1 MNQQFKTA
9 ALSYLRASLA
19 SVVALYL
26 SGISDPKILLNALLA
41 GFIGPILR
49 AVDPKDSSINLGKK

>member
-1 MNQQFKTA
+1 MNQQIKTA

-19 SVVALYL
+19 SVAALYL

-49 AVDPKDSSINLGKK
+49 AVDPKDSAITLGKK

>member
-19 SVVALYL
+19 SVAALYL

-41 GFIGPILR
+41 GFIGPIFR
-49 AVDPKDSSINLGKK
+49 AVDPKDSAINLGKK

>member
-1 MNQQFKTA
+1 MNSQLKTA

-19 SVVALYL
+19 SVAALYL
-26 SGISDPKILLNALLA
+26 SGISAPKVLLNALLA

-49 AVDPKDSSINLGKK
+49 AVDPKDAAITVGKK

>member
-9 ALSYLRASLA
+9 ALSYLRALLA
-19 SVVALYL
+19 SVASLYL

-49 AVDPKDSSINLGKK
+49 ALDPKDSAITVGKK

>member
-19 SVVALYL
+19 SVAALYL
-26 SGISDPKILLNALLA
+26 SGISDPKVLANALLA
-41 GFIGPILR
+41 GFIAPILR
-49 AVDPKDSSINLGKK
+49 AVDPKDAAITVGKK